1 MLSYYYGYDI
11 RNKENVG
18 KMTRLKRISIVSMLH
33 YVRLVYRSA
42 LFILLLISYIR
53 LRIHSRETVIE
64 NLERIPIIIYVTW
77 AVFVIEMIMRFF
89 PSKYES
95 PGCQKQ
101 FACNYI
107 KSGRTDIVIH
117 DNNSTVL
124 VALIWI
130 VFNGIFGALHMAGF
144 LDDGIMIL
152 LCSAYSVCDIICIL
166 FFCPFQTWFMKN
178 KCCSQCRI
186 YNWDYA
192 MMFTPLFFVRKRY
205 TWSLLVLSVALL
217 IRWEVTFYLHPEW
230 FSENTN
236 EYLRCVNCREKLCTH
251 KKQLKSLWKQIEAY
265 SAEKKRQLMK

>member
-1 MLSYYYGYDI
+1 
-11 RNKENVG
+11 
-18 KMTRLKRISIVSMLH
+18 MTRLKRISIVSMLH

-130 VFNGIFGALHMAGF
+130 VFCF
-144 LDDGIMIL
+144 
-152 LCSAYSVCDIICIL
+152 SAPSRRGL
-166 FFCPFQTWFMKN
+166 
-178 KCCSQCRI
+178 
-186 YNWDYA
+186 
-192 MMFTPLFFVRKRY
+192 
-205 TWSLLVLSVALL
+205 
-217 IRWEVTFYLHPEW
+217 
-230 FSENTN
+230 
-236 EYLRCVNCREKLCTH
+236 
-251 KKQLKSLWKQIEAY
+251 
-265 SAEKKRQLMK
+265 